1 VPHVIEP
8 SLGVDRTVLAV
19 LTSAYTEDNLGGEK
33 RVYLKFKPAIAP
45 VKAAVFP
52 LLKNK
57 PELVEK
63 AREIYLNLKKEI
75 PQIMWDDNG
84 NIGKRYRRQ
93 DEIGTPWCITVDF
106 DTLGENA
113 DLKDTVTLRDR
124 DTGEQKRVAVSELPS
139 LLLPQ
144 LRCKMSE
151 MKNISVTITPGT
163 IFMVLVIGVL
173 AAVLFYIRD
182 LVLIVLTAIVIA
194 SAMEPAIKA
203 FTRRGVARILAVIA
217 MYLLVASVFFTVVF
231 FFVPPVLSDA
241 ATFIQKLPDTLTTLN
256 ISDATHGLLPWGSVA
271 DTVNSG
277 QILQNLAVA
286 LTPSAGGAFATLS
299 AVFGGIT
306 SFLLI
311 VVFSFYFSVQETG
324 VDNFLRVVTPIGEQ
338 AYVLHL
344 WKRSQEKIGKWMQ
357 GQLILAVIVGVLLYL
372 GLTILGV
379 PHALLLAVLA
389 GVFELIPV
397 FGQILAAIPGV
408 ALAFTAGGVKLAL
421 LTIGLYILIQQ
432 FEAHLIYPVVVKK
445 VVGVPPLM
453 VILALLIGFK
463 LVGFLGVLLSVP
475 IAGALQEFFSDVDRE
490 KTRAIAQQ
498 LAKQKEGE

>member
-1 VPHVIEP
+1 
-8 SLGVDRTVLAV
+8 
-19 LTSAYTEDNLGGEK
+19 
-33 RVYLKFKPAIAP
+33 
-45 VKAAVFP
+45 
-52 LLKNK
+52 
-57 PELVEK
+57 
-63 AREIYLNLKKEI
+63 
-75 PQIMWDDNG
+75 
-84 NIGKRYRRQ
+84 
-93 DEIGTPWCITVDF
+93 
-106 DTLGENA
+106 
-113 DLKDTVTLRDR
+113 
-124 DTGEQKRVAVSELPS
+124 
-139 LLLPQ
+139 
-144 LRCKMSE
+144 MSE